1 MWEIRRSVGS
11 RDLDQRL
18 WRVRRRHDSI
28 EAYLRPTASN
38 WSLQFLRN
46 GRAMFVLT
54 FSSRE
59 EAADVATARLHEL
72 RRAGWNEHW

>member
-1 MWEIRRSVGS
+1 M
-11 RDLDQRL
+11 
-18 WRVRRRHDSI
+18 
-28 EAYLRPTASN
+28 RPAASN